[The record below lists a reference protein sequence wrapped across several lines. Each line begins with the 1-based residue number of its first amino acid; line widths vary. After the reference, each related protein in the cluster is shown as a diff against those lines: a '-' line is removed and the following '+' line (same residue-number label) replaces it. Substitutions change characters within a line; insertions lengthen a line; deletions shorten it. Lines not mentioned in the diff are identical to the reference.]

1 MNNTI
6 IQVCV
11 AAITIIVLKEIVF
24 KFISSFKKNTIAEI
38 INITK
43 APGSDSLMTF
53 ARNLPL
59 TGLLLGSLTNTKD
72 GIPIAN
78 ASMMISCDV
87 EIG

>member
-11 AAITIIVLKEIVF
+11 AAITIIVLKEIEF
-24 KFISSFKKNTIAEI
+24 KFNSFAKMNTIAEI
-38 INITK
+38 INITN
-43 APGSDSLMTF
+43 APGRDSLMTF

-59 TGLLLGSLTNTKD
+59 TGLLLGSLTKIKD
-72 GIPIAN
+72 GIPIAK
-78 ASMMISCDV
+78 ASMIINCDV